1 MMFIKFKIGLIV
13 LLLLFI
19 LSGCSNNDNHSVDDS
34 QSVVQNP
41 VVQDKQIK
49 TESQTEPVKLDVS
62 IDITELYHTHV
73 GDAGNLY
80 FIDENSV
87 LWGSGRNEYG
97 QLGQGTQDYDFHGEA
112 VKIAEN
118 VIDVDYSQKGFI
130 IYLTKDNKLYGLG
143 NAGCGALQQYQTFDG
158 SKYVNDEHY
167 CITEPYLLM
176 EDVKYARCGRA
187 DVACLAQD
195 GTVWIWGTVW
205 CSGSL
210 LMPQG
215 YYDASYFGTPHKI
228 LDNAVLVTGG
238 WNNHAALLRDGTVW
252 AWGYNISGNCGVETP
267 ELISEPIMVAE
278 DVNMVWTDRA
288 LPNYPEPTT
297 EDITMALKGEVT
309 YQTEYED
316 IAEFDG
322 IYPRL
327 LNNTVIRKVDGSYH
341 ACGENVGT
349 EEKVVHGAEADYSVI
364 CTYEFILCE

>member
-1 MMFIKFKIGLIV
+1 YMMFIKFKIGLIM

-19 LSGCSNNDNHSVDDS
+19 LSGCGNKDNHSVDNS

-41 VVQDKQIK
+41 MVQDKQIK

-62 IDITELYHTHV
+62 VDITELYHTHV

-80 FIDENSV
+80 FIDENNV

-97 QLGQGTQDYDFHGEA
+97 QLGQGTQDYDFHDEA

-187 DVACLAQD
+187 DVACLAQ
-195 GTVWIWGTVW
+195 
-205 CSGSL
+205 SGH
-210 LMPQG
+210 G
-215 YYDASYFGTPHKI
+215 DIT
-228 LDNAVLVTGG
+228 
-238 WNNHAALLRDGTVW
+238 
-252 AWGYNISGNCGVETP
+252 
-267 ELISEPIMVAE
+267 
-278 DVNMVWTDRA
+278 
-288 LPNYPEPTT
+288 YPET
-297 EDITMALKGEVT
+297 
-309 YQTEYED
+309 
-316 IAEFDG
+316 AEL
-322 IYPRL
+322 RL
-327 LNNTVIRKVDGSYH
+327 LN
-341 ACGENVGT
+341 
-349 EEKVVHGAEADYSVI
+349 
-364 CTYEFILCE
+364 